1 MQKNITKRL
10 IYTRVFSAFFAIYL
24 LLMTG
29 FSIFVISEEQKVA
42 GMEFRTYANGVNNQV
57 ADVLKNHID
66 ANNHVM
72 DLVPLK
78 KELIRYTDHFTM
90 LGTEVAVFTGD
101 YQLLFNTNDYWIC
114 RFPAYVDGKRLD
126 DADYGYLDPRRWFSE
141 AQISE
146 LENYLHA
153 DLQPKKAGDLWYY
166 EVDLQGFWLD
176 GEMVIPDRITV
187 NPMYADTFDE
197 QGSVRSGGG
206 AHTDEIVYTSGYKNT
221 RDLPYFSHGDIGLP
235 FVQRSGIW
243 WATQSYRSSEK
254 QAELRQLV
262 TDEEKL
268 KETEIMQQLERPGQ
282 RIAMTTFR
290 YYLTMPYQNTI
301 HVIDGQTQKSD
312 FWTVIARDIN
322 MWERCSTTLVF
333 VWISCLLI
341 FLAVAF
347 ILARQTYKTY
357 REREE
362 LEKQR
367 QEMTNALA
375 HDLKTPLSIISGY
388 AQNLQENIHTEKRE
402 HYAAHI
408 QANVD
413 RMDKII
419 RGMLEMT
426 RLESDSLQ
434 MKREELSLAEACH
447 EVLDRYRAIC
457 QERSITVDIEGEAV
471 IKADHAMIVR
481 VIDNFF
487 VNALENTTAGGS
499 IGIRIFDGLF
509 EIFNSGSHI
518 AEDRLNEIWLPF
530 KKADL
535 SRSHSKG
542 TGLGLAIAR
551 TILELHHFSYGAKNH
566 DEGVV
571 FWFKFS

>member
-1 MQKNITKRL
+1 MQKNITKRI
-10 IYTRVFSAFFAIYL
+10 IYTRIFSAFLVIYL

-29 FSIFVISEEQKVA
+29 FSIFVISEEQEVA
-42 GMEFRTYANGVNNQV
+42 LMEFQSYAAGVNNQV
-57 ADVLKNHID
+57 TDALKNHIN
-66 ANNHVM
+66 ANNQVM

-78 KELIRYTDHFTM
+78 KELIKSTGYLTM
-90 LGTEVAVFTGD
+90 FGTELAVFTDD
-101 YQLLFNTNDYWIC
+101 YELLFHTTDFWIC
-114 RFPAYVDGKRLD
+114 SFPAYAEGKQLD
-126 DADYGYLDPRRWFSE
+126 DADYGYLNPREWFSE
-141 AQISE
+141 AQVSE

-153 DLQPKKAGDLWYY
+153 DLRPKKAGDLWYY

-176 GEMVIPDRITV
+176 QEMVIPDKITV

-197 QGSVRSGGG
+197 QGNVSSGGG
-206 AHTDEIVYTSGYKNT
+206 THTDEIVYTSQYENT
-221 RDLPYFSHGDIGLP
+221 QNLPYFEHGSISPAVNSD
-235 FVQRSGIW
+235 RN
-243 WATQSYRSSEK
+243 SEK

-282 RIAMTTFR
+282 RIAMTKFR
-290 YYLTMPYQNTI
+290 YYLPMPYQNTI

-312 FWTVIARDIN
+312 FWTVMARDIN
-322 MWERCSTTLVF
+322 MWERCSSTLIF
-333 VWISCLLI
+333 VWISCLVI

-347 ILARQTYKTY
+347 ILSRQTYNTY
-357 REREE
+357 KEREE

-402 HYAAHI
+402 HYAGHI

-434 MKREELSLAEACH
+434 MILEELSLAEASN
-447 EVLDRYRAIC
+447 EVLARYRQVC
-457 QERSITVDIEGEAV
+457 QDESIAVDIEGEAV
-471 IKADHAMIVR
+471 IKADHAMMIR

-487 VNALENTTAGGS
+487 VNALENTPEGGS
-499 IGIRIFDGLF
+499 ISIRIFDDRF
-509 EIFNSGSHI
+509 EIHNSGSNI
-518 AEDRLNEIWLPF
+518 AEDRINEIWLPF

-542 TGLGLAIAR
+542 TGLGLAIVR
-551 TILELHHFSYGAKNH
+551 TILELHGFSYGARNH
-566 DEGVV
+566 EDGVV
-571 FWFKFS
+571 FWFKFR

>member
-1 MQKNITKRL
+1 M
-10 IYTRVFSAFFAIYL
+10 
-24 LLMTG
+24 
-29 FSIFVISEEQKVA
+29 
-42 GMEFRTYANGVNNQV
+42 
-57 ADVLKNHID
+57 
-66 ANNHVM
+66 
-72 DLVPLK
+72 
-78 KELIRYTDHFTM
+78 
-90 LGTEVAVFTGD
+90 
-101 YQLLFNTNDYWIC
+101 
-114 RFPAYVDGKRLD
+114 
-126 DADYGYLDPRRWFSE
+126 
-141 AQISE
+141 
-146 LENYLHA
+146 
-153 DLQPKKAGDLWYY
+153 
-166 EVDLQGFWLD
+166 
-176 GEMVIPDRITV
+176 
-187 NPMYADTFDE
+187 
-197 QGSVRSGGG
+197 
-206 AHTDEIVYTSGYKNT
+206 
-221 RDLPYFSHGDIGLP
+221 
-235 FVQRSGIW
+235 
-243 WATQSYRSSEK
+243 
-254 QAELRQLV
+254 
-262 TDEEKL
+262 
-268 KETEIMQQLERPGQ
+268 
-282 RIAMTTFR
+282 
-290 YYLTMPYQNTI
+290 
-301 HVIDGQTQKSD
+301 
-312 FWTVIARDIN
+312 TVIARDIN

-333 VWISCLLI
+333 VWITCLAI
-341 FLAVAF
+341 FVGVAF

-447 EVLDRYRAIC
+447 EVLDRYRANC

-499 IGIRIFDGLF
+499 INIRIFDGLF

-535 SRSHSKG
+535 SRSHSQG

-551 TILELHHFSYGAKNH
+551 TILELHGFSYGAKNH

>member
-1 MQKNITKRL
+1 MQKNITKRI
-10 IYTRVFSAFFAIYL
+10 IYTRIFSAFLVIYL

-29 FSIFVISEEQKVA
+29 FSIFVISEEQEVA
-42 GMEFRTYANGVNNQV
+42 LMEFQSYAAGVNNQV
-57 ADVLKNHID
+57 TDALKNHIN
-66 ANNHVM
+66 ANNQVM

-78 KELIRYTDHFTM
+78 KELIKSTGYLTM
-90 LGTEVAVFTGD
+90 FGTELAVFTGD
-101 YQLLFNTNDYWIC
+101 YQLLFHTTDFWIC
-114 RFPAYVDGKRLD
+114 SFPAYADGKQLD
-126 DADYGYLDPRRWFSE
+126 DADYGYLNPREWFSE
-141 AQISE
+141 AQVSE

-153 DLQPKKAGDLWYY
+153 DLRPKKAGDLWYY

-176 GEMVIPDRITV
+176 QEMVIPDKITV
-187 NPMYADTFDE
+187 NPMYASTFDE
-197 QGSVRSGGG
+197 QGNVSSGGG
-206 AHTDEIVYTSGYKNT
+206 AHTDDIVYTSGYENT
-221 RDLPYFSHGDIGLP
+221 RDLLYFSHGDIGVP
-235 FVQRSGIW
+235 FYQRSGIW
-243 WATQSYRSSEK
+243 SAANRERKSEK

-262 TDEEKL
+262 TDAEKL
-268 KETEIMQQLERPGQ
+268 KNNEQLGHSSQ
-282 RIAMTTFR
+282 RVALTTYR
-290 YYLTMPYQNTI
+290 YYLPMPYQNSLD
-301 HVIDGQTQKSD
+301 VIDDQKYYSD

-322 MWERCSTTLVF
+322 MWERCSATLVF
-333 VWISCLLI
+333 VWISCLVL

-347 ILARQTYKTY
+347 ILSRQTYKTY

-402 HYAAHI
+402 HYAGHI

-434 MKREELSLAEACH
+434 MKIEELSLTEASN
-447 EVLDRYRAIC
+447 EVLDRYRQIC
-457 QERSITVDIEGEAV
+457 QEKSIAVDIEGEAV
-471 IKADHAMIVR
+471 IKADHSMIVR

-487 VNALENTTAGGS
+487 VNALENTPEGGS
-499 IGIRIFDGLF
+499 ISIRIFDDRF
-509 EIFNSGSHI
+509 EIHNSGSHI
-518 AEDRLNEIWLPF
+518 AEDRINEIWLPF

-542 TGLGLAIAR
+542 TGLGLAIVR
-551 TILELHHFSYGAKNH
+551 TILELHGFSYGARNH
-566 DEGVV
+566 DDGVM
-571 FWFKFS
+571 FWFKFR

>member
-10 IYTRVFSAFFAIYL
+10 IYMRVFSAFLAIYL

-57 ADVLKNHID
+57 TNTLNNHID
-66 ANNHVM
+66 SNNQVT
-72 DLVPLK
+72 DQVSLK
-78 KELIRYTDHFTM
+78 KELIRNTAYYTIA
-90 LGTEVAVFTGD
+90 GTEMAVFTGD
-101 YQLLFNTNDYWIC
+101 YQLLFHTNDYWLVNSSDQ
-114 RFPAYVDGKRLD
+114 YYSE
-126 DADYGYLDPRRWFSE
+126 YGYLNPEQWLSNE
-141 AQISE
+141 EITE
-146 LENYLHA
+146 LEYYLTA
-153 DLQPKKAGDLWYY
+153 DLQPKNLGDLWNYS
-166 EVDLQGFWLD
+166 VDLQGFWLD
-176 GEMVIPDRITV
+176 QEMVIPDKITV

-197 QGSVRSGGG
+197 QGNVSSGGG
-206 AHTDEIVYTSGYKNT
+206 THTDEIVYTSQYENT
-221 RDLPYFSHGDIGLP
+221 QNLPYFEHGSISPAVNSD
-235 FVQRSGIW
+235 RN
-243 WATQSYRSSEK
+243 SEK

-282 RIAMTTFR
+282 RIAMTKFR
-290 YYLTMPYQNTI
+290 YYLPMPYQNTI

-312 FWTVIARDIN
+312 FWTVMARDIN
-322 MWERCSTTLVF
+322 MWERCSSTLIF
-333 VWISCLLI
+333 VWISCLVI

-347 ILARQTYKTY
+347 ILSRQTYNTY
-357 REREE
+357 KEREE

-402 HYAAHI
+402 HYAGHI

-434 MKREELSLAEACH
+434 MILEELSLAEASN
-447 EVLDRYRAIC
+447 EVLARYRQVC
-457 QERSITVDIEGEAV
+457 QDESIAVDIEGEAV
-471 IKADHAMIVR
+471 IKADHAMMIR

-487 VNALENTTAGGS
+487 VNALENTPAGGS
-499 IGIRIFDGLF
+499 IGIRICGDLF
-509 EIFNSGSHI
+509 EIYNSGSHI
-518 AEDRLNEIWLPF
+518 PEEHLNEIWLPF

-535 SRSHSKG
+535 SRSHSQG
-542 TGLGLAIAR
+542 TGLGLAITR
-551 TILELHHFSYGAKNH
+551 TILELHGFSYGAQNS
-566 DEGVV
+566 DDGVV
-571 FWFKFS
+571 FWFKFR